1 MFVIQQF
8 SNVCFC
14 YATVPKRLEYII
26 VSSKS
31 EVIPDASISGPPS
44 KKPKIEQSADKK
56 NSFHHTLD
64 EVEKASLW
72 LDSLIHQ

>member
-1 MFVIQQF
+1 
-8 SNVCFC
+8 
-14 YATVPKRLEYII
+14 